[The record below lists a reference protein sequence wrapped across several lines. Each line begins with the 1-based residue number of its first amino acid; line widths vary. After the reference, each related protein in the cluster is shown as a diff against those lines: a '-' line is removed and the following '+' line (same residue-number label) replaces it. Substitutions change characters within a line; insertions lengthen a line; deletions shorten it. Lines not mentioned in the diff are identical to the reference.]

1 MKLVKIPFD
10 QAERRPYSVHAQ
22 IAEPNGR
29 SYIRFVCPFCG
40 ERIKAYV
47 WSLCGGGKRCPR
59 CRALFLSNGNAYRDL
74 VPVDSKTISGTSA
87 GKTTGENQ

>member
-1 MKLVKIPFD
+1 MKLVKIPID
-10 QAERRPYSVHAQ
+10 QAESRPYTIHAE

-29 SYIRFVCPFCG
+29 SFIRFVCPFCG

-47 WSLCGGGKRCPR
+47 WSLHGGGKRCPR
-59 CRALFLSNGNAYRDL
+59 CRAYFGAFGKGYRDL

>member
-1 MKLVKIPFD
+1 MRLVKIPID
-10 QAERRPYSVHAQ
+10 QAESRPFAVYAE

-47 WSLCGGGKRCPR
+47 WSFYGGGKRCPH
-59 CRALFLSNGNAYRDL
+59 CRAYFMAKTGKGYRDL
-74 VPVDSKTISGTSA
+74 VPAREKQE
-87 GKTTGENQ
+87 GK